1 MGKIALLK
9 ILQQDRLL
17 FCLAESVND
26 SKNYRST
33 DDGRNLND
41 AHWKLEFLEVGGD
54 FVIAAVFAKLLTAV
68 QKFDAHHIAR
78 PLVVERTEFPVS
90 MSHPER

>member
-1 MGKIALLK
+1 
-9 ILQQDRLL
+9 
-17 FCLAESVND
+17 
-26 SKNYRST
+26 
-33 DDGRNLND
+33 
-41 AHWKLEFLEVGGD
+41 LEFLEVGGD